1 MGAGTTKAYSICL
14 AQKEKMQILQ
24 KEVEITLTD
33 VKRCWGRNSM
43 WYQVKKKPTCFSQV
57 QIRTTHR
64 ILDCSKGID
73 QCTVRLW
80 AALLSSAGS
89 RGIWLIQER
98 LQLTLGYFRSC
109 ERPLYSWRAW
119 DNHFNRWHTRRRL
132 WSCERSS
139 RCLPWKKFWV
149 KCPFHWLHY
158 PCHFKCA
165 HQSVVSHSSQ
175 KLSHFPKHS
184 TFKSHPFVFFLS
196 LGSNGLSSHDPF
208 PELFVTILVLIRRPA
223 PQMVWP
229 PQGLSVKLWRQETD
243 LSKEF

>member
-1 MGAGTTKAYSICL
+1 MGQTGL
-14 AQKEKMQILQ
+14 LQ
-24 KEVEITLTD
+24 KAAKILPQWNGSRDHKGLFYLLSTEGDDADTAEGSRDHFDRCKEVLRQKQHVVSSE
-33 VKRCWGRNSM
+33 
-43 WYQVKKKPTCFSQV
+43 KKPTCFSQV

-64 ILDCSKGID
+64 LLDCSKGID
-73 QCTVRLW
+73 QCSVRLW

-165 HQSVVSHSSQ
+165 HQSVVSHSK

-208 PELFVTILVLIRRPA
+208 PELFVTILVLVRRPA
-223 PQMVWP
+223 PQMV
-229 PQGLSVKLWRQETD
+229 
-243 LSKEF
+243 